1 MWCDDLYWLYW
12 TSVVLRKNFSCQSS
26 NFDFPQ
32 SCLRCFSIHSCHSLR
47 KLIFENICGPL
58 THVHCVIVPTFGF
71 WLFPKFVQSVMNF
84 LSSPLGKTAILA
96 SFQKHWKTMLLH
108 FLVTVSSF
116 LLDKKNA
123 NSEIKIET
131 R

>member
-1 MWCDDLYWLYW
+1 
-12 TSVVLRKNFSCQSS
+12 
-26 NFDFPQ
+26 
-32 SCLRCFSIHSCHSLR
+32 
-47 KLIFENICGPL
+47 
-58 THVHCVIVPTFGF
+58 VIVPTFDI
-71 WLFPKFVQSVMNF
+71 WLFPQFVQSVMNF

-96 SFQKHWKTMLLH
+96 SFQQHWKTMLLH

>member
-1 MWCDDLYWLYW
+1 
-12 TSVVLRKNFSCQSS
+12 
-26 NFDFPQ
+26 
-32 SCLRCFSIHSCHSLR
+32 
-47 KLIFENICGPL
+47 
-58 THVHCVIVPTFGF
+58 
-71 WLFPKFVQSVMNF
+71 MNF

-96 SFQKHWKTMLLH
+96 SFQQHWKTMLLH